1 MEAGNQIK
9 YLPYKEIDK
18 EKWDACIANA
28 PNGLIYAYSFYLD
41 HMAKH
46 WDALVLNDYE
56 AVMPL
61 TWNKK
66 YSFYYLYQPAFTA
79 SLGVF
84 GKNLNAGVVAHFLK
98 SIPSKFKLIEI
109 SLNRGNIFSFPP
121 PFLVRNNYILHLN
134 KPYEELY
141 KAYRDNH
148 KRNITKAF
156 QSGCSVRKDISVDEI
171 IKLNE
176 EQLKHISGT
185 KPGDY
190 PNFKKLFD
198 FLKSRKQ
205 AEVYGIVD
213 PKNKMLASAVFFY
226 SHNRAYYIMVGN
238 HPDARLPVTVKTNGH
253 EQVGQGKTIGA
264 SHALI
269 DAFIKDHANQNLI
282 LDFEGSDIRNLAF
295 FYSGFGAK
303 EEIYPALKINKLPW
317 YVRLFKK

>member
-1 MEAGNQIK
+1 MTAGDQIK
-9 YLPYKEIDK
+9 YLEHKEIKK

-28 PNGLIYAYSFYLD
+28 PNGLIYGYSFYLD

-46 WDALVLNDYE
+46 WDALVLRDYE

-66 YSFYYLYQPAFTA
+66 YNFAYLYQPAFTA

-84 GKNLNAGVVAHFLK
+84 GKNLTKEMIDVFINT
-98 SIPSKFKLIEI
+98 IPLKFKLIEI
-109 SLNRGNIFSFPP
+109 SLNSGNFFSDAIRFS
-121 PFLVRNNYILHLN
+121 LLRSNYILPLN

-141 KAYRDNH
+141 KVYRENH

-156 QSGCSVRKDISVDEI
+156 QLGCSLNKQVSVEEVI
-171 IKLNE
+171 GLNE
-176 EQLKHISGT
+176 EQLRHIDGT

-190 PNFKKLFD
+190 LNFKRLYGL
-198 FLKSRKQ
+198 LKGKEQ
-205 AEVYGIVD
+205 ANVYAIID
-213 PKNKMLASAVFFY
+213 LKNKILASAVFFF

-238 HPDARLPVTVKTNGH
+238 HPD
-253 EQVGQGKTIGA
+253 GKTIGA

-295 FYSGFGAK
+295 FYSGFGAT

-317 YVRLFKK
+317 YVRLLKR